1 MKTFSSVL
9 VLVLALIAFDCR
21 SQTYQLT
28 DLGVWVGTNS
38 YAQGINNQSQVVGY
52 WNTPAGA
59 HAFLYQA
66 GAVTD
71 LGLLG
76 IGSTNSYALSINNQG
91 QVVGFCETTNG
102 SRAFLYQDG
111 SITNLGAWEG
121 WDSFAYGISGDG
133 HIIGYVDTPTGV
145 RASLYYNGNVVGLGT
160 LGGTNSLA
168 FGVNDALQVVG
179 ASLTASNA
187 TTHAFLWQN
196 GSMLDLNQ
204 FLPFNS
210 SWELVEARGINESGQ
225 IVGWGQIND
234 QERAFLYKGGN
245 VADLGLL
252 SGGTNSYAFGMNN
265 SNSIVGTASS
275 GSGAHAFLW
284 QNGFINDLNDLINP
298 GSGWELREAW
308 GINDSGQIV
317 GWGVI
322 NGQAH
327 AFLLTP
333 PTTTSST
340 GAKVLVSQAQPLAIT
355 PLASSPPTVS
365 ITNPVNNASFAAPTN
380 ITINATAS
388 ASTGTVS
395 QVQFLVGTK
404 VLGVKTNSP
413 YSVTWSNAPV
423 GIHALTAIATDNTG
437 LTGTSSVVNISIS
450 TNLLPTADAHVRDG
464 SYTNTNFGTNIV
476 MECLTTNGSGNNRDI
491 YFKFDLTGVSSIS
504 SAKLSVFAK
513 LGGTGSVS
521 NTVYSV
527 TNTSWLETNITWNN
541 KPARVTALTTN
552 SVAGT
557 NWYLFDVTGFIQSQ
571 KNAGSNIVSLALHD
585 PTNYSLLISINSK
598 ENTTNKPSLVI
609 VTTNSPLSV
618 SITNPVNN
626 AIFSIPTNLT
636 ISANVSDSDGTVTQV
651 QFFQGTN
658 TLGGV
663 TSAPYSVTWS
673 NVSSGAYALTASAAD
688 SSGLTSTSSVI
699 NVVVDIPPTITTQP
713 TNQTVTKGSNAV
725 FAVTAAGTAPL
736 SYRWLFNGTNTLAGF
751 TNASITITNVQSTNA
766 GNYSVVVTNVV
777 GSVTSSNA
785 VLALLTAPTITAQ
798 PTNQTIVQGSNVT
811 FSVTATGTAPLNYQW
826 RFNTTN
832 LLIGATNSSL
842 IMTNV
847 QSTNAGNYSV
857 VVTNV
862 AGSVT
867 SSNAVLTVNVPPT
880 ITAQPTNQTVARG
893 SNAVFTVTAAGT
905 APLSYRWQFNGTNLT
920 GATNLSLTITN
931 VQSTNAGNYSVVVTN
946 VVGSVTSSNAVLA
959 LLTAPTITAQPTN
972 QTIVQGSNVTFSV
985 TATGTAPLNYQWR
998 FNTTN
1003 LLIGATNSS
1012 LIMTNV
1018 QSTNA
1023 GNYSVVV
1030 TNVAGSVTSSN
1041 AVLTVNVPPLITQ
1054 QPVNVT
1060 TNAGGNAT
1068 FSVTVSNI
1076 STLPLSY
1083 HWWFNT
1089 TNILAGA
1096 TNASLLLTNVQT
1108 TNAGNYSV
1116 VVTNVAGSVTSS
1128 NAVLTVNV
1136 PPAVSITS
1144 PSNNAVFPAGS
1155 NVSLVASASD
1165 ADGTVTQVQFFQGTN
1180 SLGVITTAPYTLIW
1194 TNPAVGSNSL
1204 TAVAT
1209 DNNGVTATSS
1219 VVNIMI
1225 SSPFNTTNLTFWL
1238 KADAITG
1245 LTNGAPVSLWSDQS
1259 GHGNNATQP
1268 TGGNQPMWVAG
1279 ALNGL
1284 PVVRFNSTN
1293 QTYFSLPTFM
1303 GVLTGAEA
1311 VVVLKTTTPLGS
1323 AGGLWVFGNGSGWPV
1338 YPGSDGSI
1346 QDDFGSNT
1354 HYNLGIP
1361 TPSLRRY
1368 HLYEVA
1374 AQSGSWQA
1382 WINGILLYQSSAN
1395 TYGYWNSP
1403 TLGSSGSSYF
1413 SGDIAEVLI
1422 FNRTLTATERV
1433 SVNGYLNGKYG
1444 IVPAVP
1450 TVSLIAPT
1458 NNSVFFAGSNI
1469 GLVATA
1475 SDSGGGTIMQVEFFQ
1490 GTNSLGKT
1498 TNSPY
1503 SLVWTN
1509 PAAGAYSLTARA
1521 TDDSSLT
1528 ATSSVINVTVDG
1540 PPTVTLTNPAN
1551 NAVFPAG
1558 SNIGLGASA
1567 TDTAGTIVQ
1576 VQFFQGT
1583 NSLGVVTNA
1592 PYTLVWT
1599 NPASCA
1605 YSLTV
1610 VATDNSS
1617 LTATSSVIGVIV
1629 DIPPSVTLTNP
1640 ANNTV
1645 VPAGPISLGA
1655 SASDTDGTI
1664 AQVQFFR
1671 GTNYLGAAT
1680 SSPYSF
1686 LWQNPVLG
1694 TYSITAVATDN
1705 NGVSTASPAV
1715 NITVDVPPTVVLTNP
1730 ANNTVFIS
1738 TLTNLALAATAND
1751 SDGTVAQVQFFQGA
1765 NSLGIVTNS
1774 PYGIIWPNVP
1784 TGNYFLTAVATDNNG
1799 LTSTS
1804 AVVNV
1809 IVTPLSVAITNPAD
1823 SSIFINSPTNV
1834 SLAAATVDLAGNIT
1848 QIQFFQGT
1856 NSLGIVTG
1864 TPYSLVWSNVPS
1876 GCYALTAV
1884 ATDNNGLMATSS
1896 IVNIYITPLFGTNNL
1911 KFWLSADALAGLGNG
1926 ASVGTWPDLSGWNN
1940 NAYQNNS
1947 GNQPL
1952 YLTNLLNGHS
1962 VVCFNGTNSYFNL
1975 PNFLTGATGEE
1986 AFVVLKV
1993 AANPPSVRQSLWDM
2007 GSGAIEYYPYTD
2019 GTIQESFGVQAT
2031 YILGN
2036 SAQPLTQYHVYQV
2049 SSQTNNWAA
2058 WINGLLLYQTTNTTY
2073 HYSSSPLLGKFSGY
2087 STYFAGDIAE
2097 VLIFNRGLT
2106 TGERLT
2112 VNSYLNSKYGLA
2124 PAVPAAPTNL
2134 VATAVS
2140 GTQIQ
2145 LTWDEVLNGGA
2156 TQIGIERSTTSSGGY
2171 QLVAQIPDATS
2182 YVDTNLTAG
2191 TTYYYQVQAIN
2202 LTQWSPTSNVAQAT
2216 TPVSGTSMP
2225 LGNLALWLKADA
2237 GLLQGGTNTPVSLWA
2252 DQSGNGNHAT
2262 QPTGTSQP
2270 LWIPGAIGDRPVV
2283 RFNGTNSYFNLP
2295 NFLTGATGE
2304 EAFVVLKVAANP
2316 PSVRQ
2321 SLWDMGSGAI
2331 EYYPYTDGTI
2341 QESFGVQATYILGN
2355 SAQPLTQ
2362 YHVYQVSS
2370 QTNNW
2375 AAWINGLLLYQTTNT
2390 TYHYSSSP
2398 LLGKFSGYST
2408 YFAGDIAEVLIF
2420 NRGLTTGERLTVNS
2434 YLNSKYGLAPAV
2446 PAAPTNL
2453 VATAV
2458 SGTQIQLTWDEVLN
2472 GGATQIGIERS
2483 TTSSGG
2489 YQLVAQIPD
2498 ATSYVDTNLTAGT
2511 TYYYQVQAINLTQWS
2526 PTSNVAQ
2533 ATTPVS
2539 GTSMPLGNLA
2549 LWLKADAG
2557 LLQGG
2562 TNTPVSLWADQSGNG
2577 NHATQPTGT
2586 SQPLWIPGAIGDR
2599 PVVRFNGTNSYLSLP
2614 GSTMT
2619 GTTGAEAFVV
2629 LKVAVDPPSVP
2640 CGLWYFG
2647 LQNNAAEFYPDTS
2660 GAIYETFGFSAPGG
2674 VSYALGVPSQP
2685 LTQYHVYQVSSQTN
2699 NWAAW
2704 TNGVLLYQTINN
2716 TYAYCATPV
2725 LGGNMTVFGSY
2736 YFAGD
2741 IAEVLIFNR
2750 TLTVDEK
2757 ETVGAYLASK
2767 YGLSQYAANPLP
2779 PSAPTN
2785 LLATGL
2791 PPDQVCLEPIN
2802 LQWTPTST
2810 NQTGFII
2817 ERKSGVN
2824 GTYQEIGAVLSPVT
2838 NFLDDTVSPAIVPP
2852 ATVSPTN
2859 QYFYRVK
2866 AENFF
2871 GQSGYSTPAS
2881 PPVATITN
2889 PPPQSVFS
2897 TGTNIAINVAT
2908 TDLDGTVTQVSY
2920 WVNGTLSL
2928 TTTNVPYTGVLTN
2941 LSAGVYDVMAQA
2953 TDNQGNSSFSAT
2965 ITLIV
2970 SPDTDGDGISD
2981 YQEILMG
2988 TDPTNPND
2996 PGPWTPPNTTTAP
3009 TITLTEPA
3017 GAVLLP

>member
-832 LLIGATNSSL
+832 LLFGATNASL
-842 IMTNV
+842 LLTNV
-847 QSTNAGNYSV
+847 QT
-857 VVTNV
+857 
-862 AGSVT
+862 
-867 SSNAVLTVNVPPT
+867 
-880 ITAQPTNQTVARG
+880 
-893 SNAVFTVTAAGT
+893 
-905 APLSYRWQFNGTNLT
+905 
-920 GATNLSLTITN
+920 
-931 VQSTNAGNYSVVVTN
+931 
-946 VVGSVTSSNAVLA
+946 
-959 LLTAPTITAQPTN
+959 
-972 QTIVQGSNVTFSV
+972 
-985 TATGTAPLNYQWR
+985 
-998 FNTTN
+998 
-1003 LLIGATNSS
+1003 
-1012 LIMTNV
+1012 
-1018 QSTNA
+1018 TNA

-2283 RFNGTNSYFNLP
+2283 RFNGTNSY
-2295 NFLTGATGE
+2295 
-2304 EAFVVLKVAANP
+2304 
-2316 PSVRQ
+2316 
-2321 SLWDMGSGAI
+2321 
-2331 EYYPYTDGTI
+2331 
-2341 QESFGVQATYILGN
+2341 
-2355 SAQPLTQ
+2355 
-2362 YHVYQVSS
+2362 
-2370 QTNNW
+2370 
-2375 AAWINGLLLYQTTNT
+2375 
-2390 TYHYSSSP
+2390 
-2398 LLGKFSGYST
+2398 
-2408 YFAGDIAEVLIF
+2408 
-2420 NRGLTTGERLTVNS
+2420 
-2434 YLNSKYGLAPAV
+2434 
-2446 PAAPTNL
+2446 
-2453 VATAV
+2453 
-2458 SGTQIQLTWDEVLN
+2458 
-2472 GGATQIGIERS
+2472 
-2483 TTSSGG
+2483 
-2489 YQLVAQIPD
+2489 
-2498 ATSYVDTNLTAGT
+2498 
-2511 TYYYQVQAINLTQWS
+2511 
-2526 PTSNVAQ
+2526 
-2533 ATTPVS
+2533 
-2539 GTSMPLGNLA
+2539 
-2549 LWLKADAG
+2549 
-2557 LLQGG
+2557 
-2562 TNTPVSLWADQSGNG
+2562 
-2577 NHATQPTGT
+2577 
-2586 SQPLWIPGAIGDR
+2586 
-2599 PVVRFNGTNSYLSLP
+2599 LSLP

-2704 TNGVLLYQTINN
+2704 INGVLLYQTINN